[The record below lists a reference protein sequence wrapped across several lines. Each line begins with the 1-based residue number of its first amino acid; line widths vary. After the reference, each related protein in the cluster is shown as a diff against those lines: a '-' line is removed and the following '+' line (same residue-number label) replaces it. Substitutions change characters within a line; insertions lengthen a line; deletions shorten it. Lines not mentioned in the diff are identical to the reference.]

1 MENMILKVL
10 GAALLCMPLMAGVCR
25 AAEESVTPQGQAS
38 ENKEDTTPGTSP
50 VAETGKLPP
59 LAAMIT
65 SPFGLRR
72 MPGWLSRRGMVM
84 REHSGLDIR
93 ARLGWPVVAFE
104 GGPVI
109 RGRNGRPARMGDLKA
124 LENYSPPSLPAWG
137 QGQ

>member
-1 MENMILKVL
+1 MILKVL

-65 SPFGLRR
+65 SLHSSPHFFRILSFPFSKR
-72 MPGWLSRRGMVM
+72 
-84 REHSGLDIR
+84 
-93 ARLGWPVVAFE
+93 
-104 GGPVI
+104 
-109 RGRNGRPARMGDLKA
+109 
-124 LENYSPPSLPAWG
+124 
-137 QGQ
+137 